1 MIIQLTEKQ
10 LFDYI
15 RCPVFYSL
23 KYGDFSLNMD
33 DPPSM
38 SNLLNQVISGFC
50 AKLMDGEVMRLDILK
65 RKWDMLCRRHPEL
78 TTEQVREGMGQ
89 IHRFYQYAERTEM
102 RVADIGSEYIIKVD
116 DGEDRIEYHGNLGII
131 TINSKNQPESIRF
144 NFSTRLPDQADLDLA
159 FKTTLEHVGFHR
171 LYGQDLLGTR
181 VHHLRRD
188 RDFYTVR
195 DYRTSLNKA
204 QTIIRNVARSIRQN
218 IWYPHEGPMC
228 PKCDAR
234 NFCMVFGT
242 GYDT

>member
-10 LFDYI
+10 LVDYI

-50 AKLMDGEVMRLDILK
+50 AKLMDGEVMRPDILK
-65 RKWDMLCRRHPEL
+65 RKWDMLCRKHPEL
-78 TTEQVREGMGQ
+78 TDEQIRDGMGQ
-89 IHRFYQYAERTEM
+89 IYRFYQYAERTEM

-116 DGEDRIEYHGNLGII
+116 DGEDRVEFHGNLGII
-131 TINSKNQPESIRF
+131 IANSKDQPESIRF

-159 FKTTLEHVGFHR
+159 FRTTLEHVGFHR

-195 DYRTSLNKA
+195 DYKTSLNKA
-204 QTIIRNVARSIRQN
+204 QTIIRNIARSIRQN

-228 PKCDAR
+228 PTCEGR
-234 NFCMVFGT
+234 NFCMIFGT
-242 GYDT
+242 EFD